1 MRDFGVG
8 LADKEVNELFV
19 YFDKNKDGTVNF
31 DEFIYSIRGKM
42 NNFRRALAEQAFDKI
57 DADHSGDLTIAD
69 LHGIYNASQHPDVK
83 AGKRTEDSV
92 LLEFLK
98 TFECLYDYHVNDL

>member
-1 MRDFGVG
+1 
-8 LADKEVNELFV
+8 
-19 YFDKNKDGTVNF
+19 
-31 DEFIYSIRGKM
+31 M

-69 LHGIYNASQHPDVK
+69 LHGVYNASQHPDVK
-83 AGKRTEDSV
+83 AGKRSEDSV

-98 TFECLYDYHVNDL
+98 TFECMYDYHVKKN